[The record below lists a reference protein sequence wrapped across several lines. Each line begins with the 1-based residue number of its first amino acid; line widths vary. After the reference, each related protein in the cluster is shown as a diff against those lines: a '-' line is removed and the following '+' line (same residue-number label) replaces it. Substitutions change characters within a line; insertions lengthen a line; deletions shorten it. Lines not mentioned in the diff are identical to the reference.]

1 MSQEITL
8 APTTER
14 GWEIID
20 LLEQRTGK
28 LPYYTDDVGART
40 YWLPGDNASPYS
52 FDGVLNKI
60 DPAWRDHLNA

>member
-1 MSQEITL
+1 MDVTL

-20 LLEQRTGK
+20 QLEQRTGK
-28 LPYYTDDVGART
+28 LPYLTDDVGART
-40 YWLPGDNASPYS
+40 YWLPDAGPDV
-52 FDGVLNKI
+52 FDATLDQI